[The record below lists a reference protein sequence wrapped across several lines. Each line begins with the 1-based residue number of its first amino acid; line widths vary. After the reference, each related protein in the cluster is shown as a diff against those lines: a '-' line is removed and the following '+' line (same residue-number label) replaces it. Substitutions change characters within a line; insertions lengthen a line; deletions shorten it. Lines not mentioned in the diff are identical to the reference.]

1 MRKLVV
7 LSGILLLVLAGVHGC
22 QAKPIISGRATVTY
36 VSLTGGFWGIISE
49 KSDNGTWYFDP
60 VFLPF
65 RFHRD
70 GLRVWFIGI
79 LLPYIPNIQMWGD
92 TVLIKKNNT
101 VVLRVIG
108 DLVL

>member
-7 LSGILLLVLAGVHGC
+7 LIGMLLLVLAGVHGC
-22 QAKPIISGRATVTY
+22 QAKPSISERAMVTY
-36 VSLTGGFWGIISE
+36 VSFAGGFWGIISE
-49 KSDNGTWYFDP
+49 KSSSGTRYFDP

-92 TVLIKKNNT
+92 TVLIM
-101 VVLRVIG
+101 R
-108 DLVL
+108 

>member
-7 LSGILLLVLAGVHGC
+7 LIGMLLLVLAGVHRC
-22 QAKPIISGRATVTY
+22 QAKPVISGRVTVTY
-36 VSLTGGFWGIISE
+36 VNLAGGFEGIISE
-49 KSDNGTWYFDP
+49 KSYNGTRYFDP

-92 TVLIKKNNT
+92 TVLIM
-101 VVLRVIG
+101 R
-108 DLVL
+108 

>member
-1 MRKLVV
+1 MRKLIV
-7 LSGILLLVLAGVHGC
+7 LIEMLLLVLVGVHGC
-22 QAKPIISGRATVTY
+22 QAKPVISGRATVTY
-36 VSLTGGFWGIISE
+36 VSLAGGFWGIISE
-49 KSDNGTWYFDP
+49 MSYNGTRYFDP

-92 TVLIKKNNT
+92 TVLIIKMI
-101 VVLRVIG
+101 RWF
-108 DLVL
+108 